1 MNKIFKSIVMVALML
16 VSVSAMGQYYGK
28 ITVTSTREN
37 SYGTAHVSSSNQQEG
52 DLTFIKTDNSNSNKV
67 DFKLYAH
74 PNTGFTFLGWSIDG
88 GATLLPVGDNQDLKY
103 TDGNY
108 IYTQTISGTSDK
120 LRSEVTLTA
129 VIVPEVKVNGSPVTI
144 GNTNTLSMK
153 DNTLEITDAGDIESF
168 VSSGIY
174 DDLNIQYTRNFEYNN
189 GQENVHSTDWQPWFV
204 PFKFN
209 TGNAP
214 EGVSFAKLAGA
225 FTDLRGNLYVAYLKV
240 QANKTIKANTPY
252 LVKSKTNSS
261 VTFSATTLE
270 ALEATPVVIQSSDQ
284 IFTFNGTYA
293 TQSGD
298 GKSGEKY
305 YALKADEDGRT
316 IFADLGDNSVNAFR
330 YIMTQSERTDKLY
343 PDYTAPSSSSAPV
356 RVVVYDDQ
364 EDLADA
370 IKAVKGRWIDAEG
383 FYDLTGRKVQ
393 PGKVK
398 GFFINGGKKYFSR

>member
-16 VSVSAMGQYYGK
+16 VSVSAMGQQTKTKYGRANVSPNHAGTGTVSASTNASSAGILTQLDVNSSGGSSTIYLWATPSEGFIFLGWK
-28 ITVTSTREN
+28 IAGGS
-37 SYGTAHVSSSNQQEG
+37 
-52 DLTFIKTDNSNSNKV
+52 LISNSNTTYNSNYR
-67 DFKLYAH
+67 FQYTLEY
-74 PNTGFTFLGWSIDG
+74 TSEEG
-88 GATLLPVGDNQDLKY
+88 GSSATKTEFQAVFVPIVKING
-103 TDGNY
+103 
-108 IYTQTISGTSDK
+108 IEQTIT
-120 LRSEVTLTA
+120 
-129 VIVPEVKVNGSPVTI
+129 N
-144 GNTNTLSMK
+144 NTLSF
-153 DNTLEITDAGDIESF
+153 NDAGDITSF
-168 VSSGIY
+168 VSPGIY

-214 EGVSFAKLAGA
+214 QGVSFAKLAGA
-225 FTDLRGNLYVAYLKV
+225 FTDLSGNLYVAYLKV

-252 LVKSKTNSS
+252 LVKSETTSS
-261 VTFSATTLE
+261 VTFNATTLE

-293 TQSGD
+293 TKSGD
-298 GKSGEKY
+298 GESGETY

-316 IFADLGDNSVNAFR
+316 IFADLDKNSVNAFR

-343 PDYTAPSSSSAPV
+343 PDYSAPSSSSAPV
-356 RVVVYDDQ
+356 RVMVYDDQ